1 MGNHLNGSTGNE
13 EPLVDAG
20 VNGSRSLVVTLG
32 DVERLGIGAVVGV
45 RNGGVGTVHLIS
57 SRWSISLVDA
67 KLTG

>member
-1 MGNHLNGSTGNE
+1 MGNHLNSSTGNE

-32 DVERLGIGAVVGV
+32 DVEGLGIGAVVGV

-57 SRWSISLVDA
+57 SCSSIPLVDA